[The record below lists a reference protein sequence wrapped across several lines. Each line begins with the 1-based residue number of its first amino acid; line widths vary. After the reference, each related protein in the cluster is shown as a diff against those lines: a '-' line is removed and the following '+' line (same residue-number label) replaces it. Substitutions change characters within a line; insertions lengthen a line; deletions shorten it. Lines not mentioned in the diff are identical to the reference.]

1 MKKVLVTLAAAL
13 VLTGCATGYHSTN
26 LTGGLTQTRL
36 SERVYR
42 VRFQGNGYTSQERTS
57 VFLLRR
63 CAELTLENG
72 FRYFTLGAQGTGSM
86 ESGASG
92 FIFSFPHGTAT
103 VKFLEK
109 EADDP
114 TPLDA
119 VIVVKDTD
127 DRAGGKISEKAR
139 WKLLE
144 LSGGPQPI
152 PPGTKLSLSS
162 GEPFGEVLGTELKH
176 TFTDGHV
183 APATC
188 VKLVRGGE
196 AWVSLEQARSMAG
209 APAAGEAAT
218 EKE

>member
-1 MKKVLVTLAAAL
+1 MKRFVLTLAAL
-13 VLTGCATGYHSTN
+13 LGLSGCATGYHSSS

-36 SERVYR
+36 SERVYQ

-92 FIFSFPHGTAT
+92 FIFRFPHGTAT

-119 VIVVKDTD
+119 LIVVKDTEE
-127 DRAGGKISEKAR
+127 R
-139 WKLLE
+139 
-144 LSGGPQPI
+144 SGGRLSDKAKWQIRIFEGKAAPI
-152 PPGTKLSLSS
+152 VAGTTLWEPTGELYGDVLESVPDHRFPDGTVSDAVHVKKADGEKVWVAFRHVLKLRSEPPA
-162 GEPFGEVLGTELKH
+162 FG
-176 TFTDGHV
+176 
-183 APATC
+183 A
-188 VKLVRGGE
+188 
-196 AWVSLEQARSMAG
+196 
-209 APAAGEAAT
+209 
-218 EKE
+218 KE